1 MPNAMKSLNARR
13 PKSPLSLFA
22 LLAIVVA
29 GGLLVTGCDASTV
42 SGASSETKA
51 APVSVSFTAGTT
63 SPAAPLAKSSQSFTD
78 PAGNALV
85 LDTVKMVLRE
95 IEFERAD
102 AVGGCS
108 PGEASGSDSEDDCE
122 ELESGPV
129 LVSLPLGGGSP
140 SVVVDTTLPV
150 GTWEEAEFEVHR
162 LEPSNPQ
169 DSALLEDIDL
179 PPNVSIQAEGTYTPA
194 GGSAQAFSFTTD
206 LEAERE
212 IAFVPPIEV
221 TADAPKNI
229 TFSVDVNAW
238 FRQSDSTLVDPAS
251 AAANGPNEAL
261 VESNIETSIEGFED
275 DDRDGEEEGD
285 DDHGDDGDDDY
296 GDDDD
301 GNDDDGD
308 DDDGNDDDGDD
319 DNGNDDDGDD
329 DNGNDEEGD
338 DDGDDGDTNETE
350 IVASLTSTGAATGA
364 YGEAEYEQ
372 EDGATEFSVEA
383 ESLPLGTYD
392 LVVADT
398 TRGTIEVQAGGDD
411 GPEGEIEFRTPSEFG
426 HPALTF
432 DPLGAHVE
440 VTQDG
445 TVYLETDFP
454 TGPGS

>member
-1 MPNAMKSLNARR
+1 MANAMKLLTAHRSR
-13 PKSPLSLFA
+13 PLLSLFA
-22 LLAIVVA
+22 PLAVILA
-29 GGLLVTGCDASTV
+29 GGLLVTGCDAGTV
-42 SGASSETKA
+42 SGASSEAKA

-63 SPAAPLAKSSQSFTD
+63 SPAAPLAKSSQSFSG
-78 PAGNALV
+78 PAGNTLV
-85 LDTVKMVLRE
+85 LNSVKMVLRE

-102 AVGGCS
+102 AVGGC
-108 PGEASGSDSEDDCE
+108 PAGDDSGSDSEDDCE

-162 LEPSNPQ
+162 LEPSDSE
-169 DSALLEDIDL
+169 DSALLADIDF

-194 GGSAQAFSFTTD
+194 GESAQAFSFTTD

-221 TADAPKNI
+221 TADTPKNI

-251 AAANGPNEAL
+251 AASNGPNEGL

-275 DDRDGEEEGD
+275 DDRDGEEEGSEDDDGNNDGD
-285 DDHGDDGDDDY
+285 DDHGDDDHGD
-296 GDDDD
+296 
-301 GNDDDGD
+301 DDDGD
-308 DDDGNDDDGDD
+308 DDHGDDDDDDG
-319 DNGNDDDGDD
+319 
-329 DNGNDEEGD
+329 
-338 DDGDDGDTNETE
+338 DGDTNETE
-350 IVASLTSTGAATGA
+350 IVASLTSTGVASGA

-372 EDGATEFSVEA
+372 EGGVTEFSVEA
-383 ESLPLGTYD
+383 EGLPIGTYD

-398 TRGTIEVQAGGDD
+398 TRGTIDVQAGGND
-411 GPEGEIEFRTPSEFG
+411 GPEGEIEFRTPSESG